1 MGLDANSV
9 IWLGVN
15 EDSVSEALGNLP
27 DEMRDALDNVGEIEL
42 EGLTFREFHHA
53 DEPVGFGVEIL
64 DHGWRTGTINFN
76 PSDLTQRVQDLMPKV
91 TKAFQAMNINA
102 EPKVWLGTH
111 L

>member
-42 EGLTFREFHHA
+42 EGLTFR
-53 DEPVGFGVEIL
+53 
-64 DHGWRTGTINFN
+64 
-76 PSDLTQRVQDLMPKV
+76 
-91 TKAFQAMNINA
+91 
-102 EPKVWLGTH
+102 
-111 L
+111 